1 MVFSIATRRGFAVW
15 SGGLSKAARLTEGS
29 GCSVRGCKHS
39 MSSSSSL
46 RPVKVSNEERLQL
59 RAARKERA
67 AQALAAV
74 QKASSNEAGATGSN
88 MAKEAIK
95 PKVSAQSLKYYWYA
109 GFGVPTALIAWGI
122 YDAESPPAQLAKFI
136 GLTGLIHSF
145 SDEYA
150 KPARPK
156 LLPDWSQMPNVP
168 HDIPIPHTL
177 ILDLEQTLVSVSWDR
192 KYGWRYAKR
201 PGVDKFLQTMSQY
214 YEIVVY
220 SKANEGVASPVVD
233 SLDKQGCIMHRLF
246 RDATRYKD
254 GEHLKDLEA
263 INRNISRIVV
273 LDDDPRTLSEEHRA
287 NLIKVKP
294 YTDPHDRDDRTLQ
307 GLTPLLVEIARE
319 GYNDVPSVL
328 SQFVVEF
335 DENKDG
341 EDLSLLVIPG
351 TETLGRRLRRMDA
364 DEMSQEYQRRIER
377 MKEERIKIAQR
388 GLGGL
393 AGVGR
398 AKSNIPLPE
407 MSLEDME
414 DAVPAMLTSKDLVG
428 AAPQLEGEHQEG
440 LGGWLKK
447 RQKEKEE
454 QQMRKMEKW
463 NDIMMKK
470 HLAKKEA
477 AEKQQS
483 HAV

>member
-1 MVFSIATRRGFAVW
+1 MNATCRSFAIWASRGRNELTN
-15 SGGLSKAARLTEGS
+15 SSNRIGGRLRS
-29 GCSVRGCKHS
+29 RQHK
-39 MSSSSSL
+39 SSSSMS
-46 RPVKVSNEERLQL
+46 RPVKISQEERLRL

-67 AQALAAV
+67 AQMLAAV
-74 QKASSNEAGATGSN
+74 QNASKDGTTSAAAAGGS
-88 MAKEAIK
+88 AVKEALK
-95 PKVSAQSLKYYWYA
+95 PKVSAQSVKYYWYA
-109 GFGVPTALIAWGI
+109 GFGIPTALIAWGI
-122 YDAESPPAQLAKFI
+122 YDAESPPGKLAKFI
-136 GLTGLIHSF
+136 GFTDLIHSF
-145 SDEYA
+145 SDEFA

-168 HDIPIPHTL
+168 HDIPVPHTL

-201 PGVDKFLQTMSQY
+201 PGVDKFLQTLSQY
-214 YEIVVY
+214 YEIVLF
-220 SKANEGVASPVVD
+220 SKATDGVAMPVVD
-233 SLDKQGCIMHRLF
+233 SLDKQGCIMHKLF

-263 INRNISRIVV
+263 INRNISKIVV
-273 LDDDPRTLSEEHRA
+273 LDDDPRALSPEHRA

-335 DENKDG
+335 DETKDG

-351 TETLGRRLRRMDA
+351 TDALGRKVRRMDA
-364 DEMSQEYQRRIER
+364 DEMSQEFQRRIER

-388 GLGGL
+388 GLGGF

-398 AKSNIPLPE
+398 AKSHTPLPE
-407 MSLEDME
+407 MPMEDFE

-428 AAPQLEGEHQEG
+428 PAPRQDADHQEG
-440 LGGWLKK
+440 LGGWLMK

-454 QQMRKMEKW
+454 HQMRKMEKW

-483 HAV
+483 QVM

>member
-1 MVFSIATRRGFAVW
+1 MNASCRSFAICALRGRIEWTHSSARIGRRLR
-15 SGGLSKAARLTEGS
+15 SGQHK
-29 GCSVRGCKHS
+29 
-39 MSSSSSL
+39 MSSSSSSP
-46 RPVKVSNEERLQL
+46 RPVNVSKEERLQL

-67 AQALAAV
+67 AQTLAAV
-74 QKASSNEAGATGSN
+74 QNASENEA
-88 MAKEAIK
+88 AKQAIK
-95 PKVSAQSLKYYWYA
+95 PKVSPQSVKYYWYA
-109 GFGVPTALIAWGI
+109 GFGLPTALIAWSI
-122 YDAESPPAQLAKFI
+122 YDAESPPAKLAKYI
-136 GLTGLIHSF
+136 GLTRLIHSF

-156 LLPDWSQMPNVP
+156 LLPDWNHMPNVP
-168 HDIPIPHTL
+168 HDIPVPPTL

-214 YEIVVY
+214 YEIVVF
-220 SKANEGVASPVVD
+220 SKANEGVAMPVVD

-246 RDATRYKD
+246 RDATHYKD

-263 INRNISRIVV
+263 INRNISKIVV
-273 LDDDPRTLSEEHRA
+273 LDDDPRSLSPEHRS

-335 DENKDG
+335 DETKDG

-351 TETLGRRLRRMDA
+351 TEALGRKVRRMDA
-364 DEMSQEYQRRIER
+364 DEMSQEFQRRVER
-377 MKEERIKIAQR
+377 MKEDRIRLAQR
-388 GLGGL
+388 GLGGF

-398 AKSNIPLPE
+398 AKSHLPLPE
-407 MSLEDME
+407 MPIEDLE
-414 DAVPAMLTSKDLVG
+414 DAVPTMLTSKDLVG
-428 AAPQLEGEHQEG
+428 PAPQLDGDHQEG

-483 HAV
+483 QVI